1 MSDAKGQQHEPS
13 MEEILAS
20 IRRIIAEDG
29 DAAAPAVAMAD
40 GAAPAPAAVAA
51 PAAAPAPAP
60 VAAAAPVAPPK
71 PPPIDDI
78 LELTEEVVEPDEPAI
93 EAAPPP
99 PEPPPQRVPEFTP
112 AIVANERPAP
122 AAPAGERIVSPA
134 TAAASVA
141 AFSQIA
147 SLSAARDRDLP
158 LGAGHLTLETLVR
171 EELRPILKAW
181 LDQHLPDTA
190 ERLVQEEIAQL
201 VRDVQ
206 RR

>member
-29 DAAAPAVAMAD
+29 DAAAPAVAAAD
-40 GAAPAPAAVAA
+40 GGAPAPAPAPAAV
-51 PAAAPAPAP
+51 AAAPAPAP
-60 VAAAAPVAPPK
+60 VAPAPPIAAPK

-78 LELTEEVVEPDEPAI
+78 LELTEVVEPDEPAI

-99 PEPPPQRVPEFTP
+99 PPEPPPRVPEFTP

-122 AAPAGERIVSPA
+122 AAPERIVSPA

-147 SLSAARDRDLP
+147 SLSAARDLP

-181 LDQHLPDTA
+181 LDQHLPDTV

>member
-29 DAAAPAVAMAD
+29 DAAAPVAAAAD
-40 GAAPAPAAVAA
+40 SAPAPAAVAA
-51 PAAAPAPAP
+51 PPPAPAPSPAP
-60 VAAAAPVAPPK
+60 VAAPPIAAPK

-78 LELTEEVVEPDEPAI
+78 LELTEVIEPDEPAV

-99 PEPPPQRVPEFTP
+99 PEPPPRVPEFTP

-122 AAPAGERIVSPA
+122 AAERIVSPA

-158 LGAGHLTLETLVR
+158 LGAGHLTLEALVR

-181 LDQHLPDTA
+181 LDQHLPDTV

>member
-40 GAAPAPAAVAA
+40 GAAPAPAA
-51 PAAAPAPAP
+51 AAAPAPAP
-60 VAAAAPVAPPK
+60 VAVAAPVAPPK

-78 LELTEEVVEPDEPAI
+78 LELTEVVEPDEPAI

-181 LDQHLPDTA
+181 LDQHLPDTV

>member
-29 DAAAPAVAMAD
+29 DAAAPAAAAASD
-40 GAAPAPAAVAA
+40 GAAPAPA
-51 PAAAPAPAP
+51 PAAAPAPPPAP
-60 VAAAAPVAPPK
+60 APAAAAAPARPAPV
-71 PPPIDDI
+71 DDI
-78 LELTEEVVEPDEPAI
+78 LELTEVVEPDGPAI

-99 PEPPPQRVPEFTP
+99 EPLPQRVPEFTP
-112 AIVANERPAP
+112 AIVPNERAAA

-181 LDQHLPDTA
+181 LDQHLPDTV

>member
-1 MSDAKGQQHEPS
+1 

-29 DAAAPAVAMAD
+29 DAAAPAAAAAD
-40 GAAPAPAAVAA
+40 GVAPAPAAVAA
-51 PAAAPAPAP
+51 PPPAPAPAPAP
-60 VAAAAPVAPPK
+60 VAAAAPIAPPK

-78 LELTEEVVEPDEPAI
+78 LELTEVVEPDEPAI
-93 EAAPPP
+93 EAAPPLP
-99 PEPPPQRVPEFTP
+99 PEPPPRVPEFTP

-122 AAPAGERIVSPA
+122 AAPERIVSPA

-147 SLSAARDRDLP
+147 SLSAARDLP

-181 LDQHLPDTA
+181 LDQHLPDTV

>member
-29 DAAAPAVAMAD
+29 DTAAPAAAEAA
-40 GAAPAPAAVAA
+40 GAAPAPAPPPAAA
-51 PAAAPAPAP
+51 PAAAAAPTAPKPAPL
-60 VAAAAPVAPPK
+60 
-71 PPPIDDI
+71 DDI
-78 LELTEEVVEPDEPAI
+78 LELTEVVEPDGSVVSRN
-93 EAAPPP
+93 AAPTQR
-99 PEPPPQRVPEFTP
+99 EPPPISAPQRLPEFTP
-112 AIVANERPAP
+112 VTVPNEGVAP

-181 LDQHLPDTA
+181 LDQNLPDTV

>member
-78 LELTEEVVEPDEPAI
+78 LELTEVVEPDEPAI

-158 LGAGHLTLETLVR
+158 LGAGHLTLESLVR

-181 LDQHLPDTA
+181 LDQHLPDTV